1 MRYAIVSDIHANWQ
15 AWKTVL
21 LDIRSLKVDRII
33 SLGDMVGYGPNP
45 CEVLESVYAAVDYF
59 VLGNH
64 DAALCG
70 KLDSVLFN
78 DQAREVLDWTKE
90 RVSRSALDFLKTIP
104 LSLLGENFRC
114 VHGEFADPGLFNYV
128 VEPED
133 ALRSWQVV
141 EEPLLFN
148 GHTHYPGI
156 FLMGSSGKPYRLDPE
171 DFELQH
177 GKRFLVNVGSVGNPR
192 DGDTR
197 ASYCIYDLRH
207 RSVFWR
213 KIPFDLDAYRQ
224 ALNDAGLPTEKG
236 GFLDRDPRLSAPPL
250 RTILNFNPPATKEQ
264 AVKDVIEVQIIK
276 TLKEKVMRWR
286 IAALVSVIML
296 FVLLLAAG
304 VYRYG
309 QVHRET
315 DIGHVD
321 AIAIERVVPSKNLLA
336 VPDSLL
342 PPNSALP
349 GWVLH
354 LGDKYRQ
361 SIEVCRE
368 DDGEISLR
376 FLSSNSKAEFWL
388 SSGTISVHDDMKFVM
403 EGSFLKGDDF
413 KGSAWM
419 AVSLVKNTGAGDV
432 AMEQYIVKEPAL
444 KRRGGW
450 IMAKQTFNLPKGT
463 HSIRVSIRGKF
474 TGTVLVKNVI
484 LEYKSG
490 G

>member
-1 MRYAIVSDIHANWQ
+1 
-15 AWKTVL
+15 
-21 LDIRSLKVDRII
+21 
-33 SLGDMVGYGPNP
+33 
-45 CEVLESVYAAVDYF
+45 
-59 VLGNH
+59 
-64 DAALCG
+64 
-70 KLDSVLFN
+70 
-78 DQAREVLDWTKE
+78 
-90 RVSRSALDFLKTIP
+90 
-104 LSLLGENFRC
+104 
-114 VHGEFADPGLFNYV
+114 
-128 VEPED
+128 
-133 ALRSWQVV
+133 
-141 EEPLLFN
+141 
-148 GHTHYPGI
+148 
-156 FLMGSSGKPYRLDPE
+156 
-171 DFELQH
+171 
-177 GKRFLVNVGSVGNPR
+177 
-192 DGDTR
+192 
-197 ASYCIYDLRH
+197 
-207 RSVFWR
+207 
-213 KIPFDLDAYRQ
+213 
-224 ALNDAGLPTEKG
+224 
-236 GFLDRDPRLSAPPL
+236 
-250 RTILNFNPPATKEQ
+250 
-264 AVKDVIEVQIIK
+264 
-276 TLKEKVMRWR
+276 
-286 IAALVSVIML
+286 ML
-296 FVLLLAAG
+296 FALLLAAG

-321 AIAIERVVPSKNLLA
+321 SIGIEQVVPSKNLLA

-368 DDGEISLR
+368 DDGEILLR
-376 FLSSNSKAEFWL
+376 FLSSNPKAEFWL
-388 SSGTISVHDDMKFVM
+388 SSGSISVNDDMKFVV
-403 EGSFLKGDDF
+403 EGLFRKGDDF